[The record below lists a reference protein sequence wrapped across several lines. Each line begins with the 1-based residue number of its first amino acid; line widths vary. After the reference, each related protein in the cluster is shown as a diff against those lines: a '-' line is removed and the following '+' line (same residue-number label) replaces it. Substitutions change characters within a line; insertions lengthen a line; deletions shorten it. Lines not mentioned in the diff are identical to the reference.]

1 MPASQTIPTLS
12 LSGTVGKPRHENA
25 ASSSVEETPGRATS
39 RLRAGGGGLPTPGPA
54 WPAPRTVSLV
64 LTAADHHDGSPARTP
79 SLGGAGGRGHGLTW
93 PSAARGRRCLQCS
106 RQSFAGAQR
115 ASLGAA
121 LRTLEP
127 WAGGGGR
134 PRMRTAG
141 VQGAARHGPRASVR
155 GRRVLPPAPPLS
167 TPRPASRSPP
177 LRRVG
182 SGARR
187 AARNCFHCK
196 QKKATHDQAGGGEA
210 RGGRGGGSG
219 RDGKR
224 GPGDPGLRRGP
235 LGRPFG
241 QAGPLGSSAT
251 PGDRGDQGRWRVAG
265 PPPLLQATRVVL
277 RSWQRVAAAL
287 LPRPPALQGSKVKIK
302 RITTRARLL
311 RVRREDSTFL
321 QLLLQHSRGGSNPQP
336 PCTSCRGRKT
346 DPQPP
351 A

>member
-1 MPASQTIPTLS
+1 MPVPQTIPTLS
-12 LSGTVGKPRHENA
+12 LSESEGKPRHA
-25 ASSSVEETPGRATS
+25 KPTARQGRKLLGGQLPGS
-39 RLRAGGGGLPTPGPA
+39 GL
-54 WPAPRTVSLV
+54 
-64 LTAADHHDGSPARTP
+64 GSPHPGSSLARPSTASPVPMPPRPLSNADP

-93 PSAARGRRCLQCS
+93 PSAARGRRCLQRS

-115 ASLGAA
+115 ASLGVPQ
-121 LRTLEP
+121 RTLEP
-127 WAGGGGR
+127 WAGVGGR
-134 PRMRTAG
+134 PRMRAAG
-141 VQGAARHGPRASVR
+141 VRGAARHGPRASVR

-182 SGARR
+182 AGARR

-210 RGGRGGGSG
+210 RGGRGGGSR

-224 GPGDPGLRRGP
+224 GLGDPGLRRGSA
-235 LGRPFG
+235 GRPFG
-241 QAGPLGSSAT
+241 QAGSPGSYAA
-251 PGDRGDQGRWRVAG
+251 PGNPRGAGQVARGR
-265 PPPLLQATRVVL
+265 PPPLLQATRAVL

-311 RVRREDSTFL
+311 RVRREDSTSL
-321 QLLLQHSRGGSNPQP
+321 QLLLQHSRGGSSPPP
-336 PCTSCRGRKT
+336 PCTSCLGRKN
-346 DPQPP
+346 
-351 A
+351 

>member
-1 MPASQTIPTLS
+1 M
-12 LSGTVGKPRHENA
+12 
-25 ASSSVEETPGRATS
+25 
-39 RLRAGGGGLPTPGPA
+39 
-54 WPAPRTVSLV
+54 SLV

-115 ASLGAA
+115 ASLGAP

-141 VQGAARHGPRASVR
+141 VQGEARHGPRASVR

-265 PPPLLQATRVVL
+265 PPSPASGHTSGATQLATCR
-277 RSWQRVAAAL
+277 RSAFTPAACLTRLESKNKKNYDASEASEGEERRFHFSPTTTAAL
-287 LPRPPALQGSKVKIK
+287 PRRVQSSTTVHLLPGPK
-302 RITTRARLL
+302 
-311 RVRREDSTFL
+311 
-321 QLLLQHSRGGSNPQP
+321 N
-336 PCTSCRGRKT
+336 
-346 DPQPP
+346 
-351 A
+351 

>member
-12 LSGTVGKPRHENA
+12 LSGSVGKPRHENA
-25 ASSSVEETPGRATS
+25 AGSSVEETPGRATS
-39 RLRAGGGGLPTPGPA
+39 RLRVGGGSPHNGSSLARAPHCEPSSDRCGPPRRLPG
-54 WPAPRTVSLV
+54 V
-64 LTAADHHDGSPARTP
+64 DP

-115 ASLGAA
+115 ASLGAP

-127 WAGGGGR
+127 WAGGGGW

-265 PPPLLQATRVVL
+265 PLPCFRPHEWCCAAGNV
-277 RSWQRVAAAL
+277 SPQRFYPGR
-287 LPRPPALQGSKVKIK
+287 LPYK
-302 RITTRARLL
+302 AR
-311 RVRREDSTFL
+311 
-321 QLLLQHSRGGSNPQP
+321 
-336 PCTSCRGRKT
+336 K
-346 DPQPP
+346 
-351 A
+351 